1 MHYNVAKSFI
11 HTNDNV
17 CALLLSFSYFSLFIK
32 TFLKLPKNKKRVD
45 QLFCKKIWKVKTT
58 ILQIQSHTYVN
69 IFSDTY
75 AHSEKFSDG
84 LN

>member
-1 MHYNVAKSFI
+1 MIRHKKSVI
-11 HTNDNV
+11 HPNDNV
-17 CALLLSFSYFSLFIK
+17 CAVVIFIFSLFIE
-32 TFLKLPKNKKRVD
+32 TFLKYPKIKTSRSTIFAKKKHIFR
-45 QLFCKKIWKVKTT
+45 
-58 ILQIQSHTYVN
+58 IQSHTYVN